1 MIYLTRT
8 TVPIS
13 GEIKGIGGFIMAA
26 GHEGDDIALSPITGQ
41 LITGLIIKGKTSI
54 SIDAFKLSRFYQK

>member
-1 MIYLTRT
+1 
-8 TVPIS
+8 
-13 GEIKGIGGFIMAA
+13 MAA

-54 SIDAFKLSRFYQK
+54 PIDAFKLSRFY